1 MITCTFIAT
10 GIRTTGLVR
19 GRTPIDTTRLVT
31 HGKPPLIFAHM
42 SVRPRYKY

>member
-1 MITCTFIAT
+1 MITRTFIVT
-10 GIRTTGLVR
+10 GTCTTVLVR
-19 GRTPIDTTRLVT
+19 ERTPIDTTRLVA